1 MEPICLALSLSL
13 SLSPPSLC
21 LSGSIYGGAKSKERN
36 RTKASVRQKRRSAT
50 AMAIRLVSLCSN
62 CPNGQID
69 IHRSF
74 RNLKIKECKS
84 NRFLQQQLLEKV
96 NFFVRQS
103 GMDSMEILRS
113 DQPCSTRADCPIR
126 IQSQYPQ
133 SLPLPD
139 WDSLLTPRRTSIVGT
154 VRARLSGFSVWVLVR
169 TRAFRVRAFRAF
181 QADFYQL

>member
-1 MEPICLALSLSL
+1 MWKQRRRRHNKSGQRCSSRCPLSVSLMEPICLALSLSL
-13 SLSPPSLC
+13 SFSLC

-50 AMAIRLVSLCSN
+50 AMAIRLVSLCNN

-74 RNLKIKECKS
+74 RNHLKIKECKS
-84 NRFLQQQLLEKV
+84 NRFLQQQLMENV

-113 DQPCSTRADCPIR
+113 DQPCTGLSKRNGAKLRESFCPAAASHSR
-126 IQSQYPQ
+126 P
-133 SLPLPD
+133 
-139 WDSLLTPRRTSIVGT
+139 G
-154 VRARLSGFSVWVLVR
+154 
-169 TRAFRVRAFRAF
+169 
-181 QADFYQL
+181 QAGA